1 MIGMKKFIIAM
12 VLVLLTLPIWAVDA
26 YIIPLSSPFYDIIDD
41 LYALEGLGSPSDV
54 RPYSAAEAEMFLT
67 QVDEDSLTGYSK
79 TLYDKAAS
87 IVEETVRWQFG
98 DGFGLGARLGI
109 NPEVYMH
116 INGEDFYN
124 EEQWAYS
131 YDDRKHFLEL
141 GLEFSV
147 GDFFYTY
154 ADLMYTMGRYSEGAT
169 FLSSKDFPS
178 GIGALLPL
186 YEYREQTIETDG
198 GSTTTVLVPV
208 PIEYYIVDTSPQY
221 QNGLSSNIPLKSA
234 LFEFEW
240 PKRAFVAFGGDM
252 WTLQFGRERLDWG
265 NSRVSNFIIDS
276 HVGYHDVLRLS
287 VFTDHFSYEWD
298 NIFFQTAGRVDSSY
312 DSGIRILMAHR
323 LEFRPIRYISFAVS
337 ENVMYES
344 PSLNLGYMN
353 PGNIY
358 HNLNNRQQFNAIAS
372 AELNIMPLRGLDIYA
387 QAVLDQARAP
397 NESASQGSAWG
408 ILAGVEYSFSP
419 AECGVF
425 SLNAEFDYT
434 SPLLYR
440 RDGVD
445 FLMFQ
450 RSVTMNI
457 DASTPLKLYYIGY
470 RYGGDVALL
479 HLGADWRLYD
489 VTRVYLS
496 ADFALKGEMDM
507 AYSHNVDDDNEEYPN
522 YPGTTPSGNLITRF
536 MVVTLGG
543 EYEIPGL
550 PDWMS
555 LSLSS
560 SLSLVGSQVHD
571 RASGTTSDGCID
583 VQASFALSLS
593 L

>member
-1 MIGMKKFIIAM
+1 MIGMKKFIIAT

-67 QVDEDSLTGYSK
+67 QVDDDSLIDYSK

-169 FLSSKDFPS
+169 FLSSEDFPS

-186 YEYREQTIETDG
+186 YEYEEQVITIDG
-198 GSTTTVLVPV
+198 ESVPVLVPV
-208 PIEYYIVDTSPQY
+208 PVEYFIVDSSPQY

-372 AELNIMPLRGLDIYA
+372 AELNLMPLRGLDIYA

-425 SLNAEFDYT
+425 SLNVEFDYT

-450 RSVTMNI
+450 RSVTMDI

-479 HLGADWRLYD
+479 HFGADWRFYD

-507 AYSHNVDDDNEEYPN
+507 AYSHNVDGNNGEYPN
-522 YPGTTPSGNLITRF
+522 YPGTTPSGNLTTRF

-571 RASGTTSDGCID
+571 SVSGTTSDGSFD

>member
-1 MIGMKKFIIAM
+1 MIGMKKFIIAT

-169 FLSSKDFPS
+169 FLSSEDFSS

-186 YEYREQTIETDG
+186 YEYEEQVITIDG
-198 GSTTTVLVPV
+198 ESVTVLVPV
-208 PIEYYIVDTSPQY
+208 PVEYYIVDSSPQY

-425 SLNAEFDYT
+425 SLNVEFDYT

-450 RSVTMNI
+450 RSVTMDI
-457 DASTPLKLYYIGY
+457 DASTPMKLYYIGY

-479 HLGADWRLYD
+479 HFGADWRLYD

-507 AYSHNVDDDNEEYPN
+507 AYSHNVDDDNGEYPN

-571 RASGTTSDGCID
+571 SVSGTTSDGSFD

>member
-1 MIGMKKFIIAM
+1 MIGMKKFIIAT
-12 VLVLLTLPIWAVDA
+12 VLVLLALPIWAVDA

-67 QVDEDSLTGYSK
+67 QVDEDSLTDYSK

-169 FLSSKDFPS
+169 FLSSEDFPS

-186 YEYREQTIETDG
+186 YEYEEQVITIDG
-198 GSTTTVLVPV
+198 ESVTVLVPV
-208 PIEYYIVDTSPQY
+208 PVEYYIVDSSPQY

-298 NIFFQTAGRVDSSY
+298 NIFFQTAGKVDNSY

-323 LEFRPIRYISFAVS
+323 LEFRPIRYISFAIS

-372 AELNIMPLRGLDIYA
+372 AELNIMPMRGLDIYA

-425 SLNAEFDYT
+425 SLNVEFDYT

-479 HLGADWRLYD
+479 HFGAGWRLYD

-507 AYSHNVDDDNEEYPN
+507 AYSHNVGGDNEEYPN

-560 SLSLVGSQVHD
+560 SVSLVGSQVHD
-571 RASGTTSDGCID
+571 RASGTTSDESFD

>member
-1 MIGMKKFIIAM
+1 MIGMKKFIIAT

-67 QVDEDSLTGYSK
+67 QVDDDSLTGYSK

-131 YDDRKHFLEL
+131 YDDRKHFLEM

-198 GSTTTVLVPV
+198 GSTTVLVPV
-208 PIEYYIVDTSPQY
+208 PIEYYIVDSSPQY

-240 PKRAFVAFGGDM
+240 PKRAFVAFGEDM

-312 DSGIRILMAHR
+312 DSVIRILMAHR

-479 HLGADWRLYD
+479 HLGIDWRLYD

-507 AYSHNVDDDNEEYPN
+507 AYSHNVDDDNGEYPN

-571 RASGTTSDGCID
+571 RASGTTSDGSID

>member
-1 MIGMKKFIIAM
+1 
-12 VLVLLTLPIWAVDA
+12 
-26 YIIPLSSPFYDIIDD
+26 
-41 LYALEGLGSPSDV
+41 
-54 RPYSAAEAEMFLT
+54 
-67 QVDEDSLTGYSK
+67 
-79 TLYDKAAS
+79 
-87 IVEETVRWQFG
+87 
-98 DGFGLGARLGI
+98 
-109 NPEVYMH
+109 
-116 INGEDFYN
+116 
-124 EEQWAYS
+124 
-131 YDDRKHFLEL
+131 
-141 GLEFSV
+141 
-147 GDFFYTY
+147 
-154 ADLMYTMGRYSEGAT
+154 
-169 FLSSKDFPS
+169 
-178 GIGALLPL
+178 
-186 YEYREQTIETDG
+186 
-198 GSTTTVLVPV
+198 
-208 PIEYYIVDTSPQY
+208 
-221 QNGLSSNIPLKSA
+221 
-234 LFEFEW
+234 
-240 PKRAFVAFGGDM
+240 
-252 WTLQFGRERLDWG
+252 
-265 NSRVSNFIIDS
+265 
-276 HVGYHDVLRLS
+276 
-287 VFTDHFSYEWD
+287 
-298 NIFFQTAGRVDSSY
+298 
-312 DSGIRILMAHR
+312 
-323 LEFRPIRYISFAVS
+323 
-337 ENVMYES
+337 
-344 PSLNLGYMN
+344 
-353 PGNIY
+353 
-358 HNLNNRQQFNAIAS
+358 
-372 AELNIMPLRGLDIYA
+372 MPLRGLDIYA

-425 SLNAEFDYT
+425 SLNVEFDYT

-450 RSVTMNI
+450 RSVTMDI

-479 HLGADWRLYD
+479 HFGADWRLYD

-507 AYSHNVDDDNEEYPN
+507 AYSHNVDSDNGEYPN

-571 RASGTTSDGCID
+571 SVSGTTSDGSFD

>member
-1 MIGMKKFIIAM
+1 MIGMKKFIIAT

-67 QVDEDSLTGYSK
+67 QVDDDSLTGYSK

-169 FLSSKDFPS
+169 FLSSEDFPS
-178 GIGALLPL
+178 GVGALLPL
-186 YEYREQTIETDG
+186 YEYEEKTIETDSG
-198 GSTTTVLVPV
+198 PTIVLVPV
-208 PIEYYIVDTSPQY
+208 PVEYYIVDSSPQY

-240 PKRAFVAFGGDM
+240 PKRVFVAFGGDM

-425 SLNAEFDYT
+425 SLNVEFDYT

-450 RSVTMNI
+450 RSVTMDI

-479 HLGADWRLYD
+479 HFGADWRLYD

-496 ADFALKGEMDM
+496 ADFALKGVMDM
-507 AYSHNVDDDNEEYPN
+507 AYSHNVDDDNGEYPN

-571 RASGTTSDGCID
+571 SVSGTTSDGSFD

>member
-1 MIGMKKFIIAM
+1 MVGMKKFIIAT
-12 VLVLLTLPIWAVDA
+12 VLVLLALPIWAVDA

-67 QVDEDSLTGYSK
+67 QVDDDSLTGYSK

-169 FLSSKDFPS
+169 FLSSEDFPS

-186 YEYREQTIETDG
+186 YEYEEQVITIDG
-198 GSTTTVLVPV
+198 ESVTVLVPV
-208 PIEYYIVDTSPQY
+208 PVEYYIVDSSPQY
-221 QNGLSSNIPLKSA
+221 QKGLSSNIPLKSA

-265 NSRVSNFIIDS
+265 NSRVLNFIIDS
-276 HVGYHDVLRLS
+276 HVSYHDVLRLS

-298 NIFFQTAGRVDSSY
+298 NIFFQTAGRVDNSY

-323 LEFRPIRYISFAVS
+323 LEFRPIRYVSFAVS

-372 AELNIMPLRGLDIYA
+372 AELNIMPMRGLDIYA

-425 SLNAEFDYT
+425 SLNVEFDYT

-479 HLGADWRLYD
+479 HLGIDWRLYD

-507 AYSHNVDDDNEEYPN
+507 AYSHNVGGDNEEYPN
-522 YPGTTPSGNLITRF
+522 YPGTTPSGNLTTRF

-543 EYEIPGL
+543 DYEIPGL

-571 RASGTTSDGCID
+571 RASGTTSDGSLD

>member
-1 MIGMKKFIIAM
+1 MIGMKKFIIAT

-67 QVDEDSLTGYSK
+67 QVDDDSLIGYSK

-98 DGFGLGARLGI
+98 DGFGLGVRLGI

-124 EEQWAYS
+124 EERWAYS

-147 GDFFYTY
+147 GGFFYTY

-169 FLSSKDFPS
+169 FLSRKDFPL

-186 YEYREQTIETDG
+186 YEYEEKTIDTSDG
-198 GSTTTVLVPV
+198 PVTVLVPV
-208 PIEYYIVDTSPQY
+208 PVEYYIVDSSPQY

-323 LEFRPIRYISFAVS
+323 LEFRPIRYVSFAVS

-372 AELNIMPLRGLDIYA
+372 AELNIMPMRGLDIYA

-425 SLNAEFDYT
+425 SLNVEFDYT

-450 RSVTMNI
+450 RSVTMDI

-479 HLGADWRLYD
+479 HFGADWRLYD

-507 AYSHNVDDDNEEYPN
+507 AYSHNVDSDNGEYPN

-571 RASGTTSDGCID
+571 SVSGTTSDGSFD